1 MSEIK
6 FKLKYRKQ
14 MYPVTMQT
22 TDTIG
27 KLKEEAQKLTGV
39 PPNLQKVMYK
49 GMQKNNKKTLES
61 AKFKSNC
68 KVLIIGSTFKEI
80 TKANIPLSEKDLEN
94 QIQDRKG
101 SEDEDE
107 LEDVFT
113 QQKHI
118 KILEKGIPSNAHVGI
133 KNKHYPLPKTPI
145 RYVLNETGDKVQLI
159 FKFTQDQLWVG
170 SSKSTKKIPLTHIK
184 KVYSQRIP
192 DIEQY
197 SVLGLQVGNTNQST
211 IWFYFV
217 PTQFI
222 RAIKKSILG
231 EWGL

>member
-6 FKLKYRKQ
+6 FKLKFRKQ
-14 MYPVTMQT
+14 LYPITMQS

-27 KLKEEAQKLTGV
+27 KLKEEAERLTGI
-39 PPNLQKVMYK
+39 PINLQKVMYK

-61 AKFKSNC
+61 AKFKNNC

-80 TKANIPLSEKDLEN
+80 TKANVPLSEKDLEN
-94 QIQDRKG
+94 DVQDRNG

-107 LEDVFT
+107 QDICT
-113 QQKHI
+113 QKEHL

-133 KNKHYPLPKTPI
+133 KNKHYPLPTTPI
-145 RYVLNETGDKVQLI
+145 RYVFNEKGDKVQLI
-159 FKFTQDQLWVG
+159 FKFTQDQLWIG
-170 SSKSTKKIPLTHIK
+170 SSKSTKKIPLSHIK

-197 SVLGLQVGNTNQST
+197 SVLGLQIGNTKKST
-211 IWFYFV
+211 VWLYFV

-222 RAIKKSILG
+222 RAIKNSILG